1 VKEMTDDADET
12 MAANSQAFL
21 DLSKKI
27 LEEVMASCQMEN
39 FHSVALNIPI
49 EITGESMPQ
58 DYTSQEQIWKNINQL
73 YAAQETMLK
82 SNEQA
87 VFPDNSTSDDDSSK
101 TPHNV

>member
-1 VKEMTDDADET
+1 MSDDANET

-39 FHSVALNIPI
+39 FHSVALNIPM

-73 YAAQETMLK
+73 YAAQETMIKL
-82 SNEQA
+82 NEES
-87 VFPDNSTSDDDSSK
+87 VFPDASIPDDSTSHNNSDS
-101 TPHNV
+101 

>member
-1 VKEMTDDADET
+1 MADDANET

-39 FHSVALNIPI
+39 FQGVALNIPM

-58 DYTSQEQIWKNINQL
+58 DYTSQEQIWNNINQL
-73 YAAQETMLK
+73 YAAQENMLK

-87 VFPDNSTSDDDSSK
+87 VFPDNSISDDNSSN
-101 TPHNV
+101 TPDNI

>member
-1 VKEMTDDADET
+1 MSDDANET

-39 FHSVALNIPI
+39 FQGVALNIPMG
-49 EITGESMPQ
+49 ITGESIPQ
-58 DYTSQEQIWKNINQL
+58 DYTSQEQIWNNINQL
-73 YAAQETMLK
+73 YAAQENMLK

-87 VFPDNSTSDDDSSK
+87 VFPDHSISDDNSSN
-101 TPHNV
+101 TPDNT